1 MNGSSNPLLDK
12 EEHVLKLGESF
23 EKRPKSSFHTIR
35 YDFKPAS
42 IDTSCEGELQVG
54 KGDEVTITLP
64 HIPGSTPPMT
74 VFKGNKR
81 PYQKDCVL
89 IINHDTGEFVL
100 EKLGSSIQVKKT
112 RAEGSSKIQARIEQ
126 QSVRATQPPLQFRA
140 PTKPGAGA
148 KTSPSKD
155 NPSPEPHLDD
165 IKRELRAEVEVIEQ
179 MSSSSG
185 SSSSSDSG
193 SSSGSEDDSSSSEEE
208 EEAHPSP
215 TQHQQYSSRN
225 PASNGTSQPQG
236 SNQIMSTL
244 RIGLDKLLERTRAR
258 RENLQKKMA
267 DRPTAAARPV
277 AKRTREPLAETNK
290 QPLQPAEEVQ
300 PSTKPSPSKKR
311 CSDNKEVPAFG
322 VENRLPLSPDPL
334 PEPSETAR
342 KPPEAPVS
350 SVSTIDK
357 GDNGVKCTSP
367 ASTSVKSRLQKLA
380 EQRRYLDND
389 DPTLESAH
397 LSPVRSQKKVPSPPR
412 QTAIAASSETPV
424 GRKGRLANLAAAIGS
439 WEDDLSHPS
448 VKRNNAQEQ
457 PGTACLSKQSTT
469 NGASACASSSNVKP
483 HTTSY
488 FQKTTE
494 ASVNKPIISAQ
505 QKLLER
511 TRARRENLQK
521 KMADRP
527 TAAARPVAKRTREP
541 LAETNKQPL
550 QPAEEV
556 QPSTKPSPSK
566 KRCSDNKE
574 VPAFGVENRLPLSPD
589 PLPEPSET
597 ARKPPEA
604 PVSSVSTIDKG
615 DNGVKCTSPASTSVK
630 SRLQKL
636 AEQRRYLDND
646 DPTLESAHLSPV
658 RSQKKVPSPPRQTA
672 IAASSETPVGRK
684 GRLANLAAAIGSWED
699 DLSHPSVKRN
709 NAQEQP
715 GTACLSKQS
724 TTNGASACASSSN
737 VKPHTTSYFQKTTEA
752 SVNKPIISAQQGSVL
767 SPVKST
773 RDFPPSP
780 QKTEIPKL
788 QSQSGRRIP
797 SSPQKT
803 EISKPLATL
812 QSEQSIAHSPQ
823 KNEAPKAQSPFQ
835 SGRVLSPSPK
845 KTTEVQAL
853 QATKV
858 ASTRLQTREQL
869 TKETHVQQQEKD
881 TSSTPGG
888 TGIKSF
894 LERFGERCQER
905 TTQSPPSSTLGQR
918 TTTVTPNTK
927 RVQERLLKA
936 KQLTTTTADLT
947 QKKRQDASETQEV
960 PYSEPQQIK
969 SLSAKG
975 NESEGSYLKSSES
988 SSSGIA
994 SILKGTKLAASPI
1007 KSTSPL
1013 IKVTFSEEIKSTEL
1027 LSRTDGKQDK
1037 DEVVREIELNV
1048 DEEEINSS
1056 RVIDDLFDGVLEE
1069 EQEQS
1074 KKSPKRETQLF
1085 EEEEEEEEED
1095 DNDKLN
1101 ISSMS
1106 LLTPLAETVNA
1117 VVTSPEISTPTS
1129 TALEF
1134 SELPDTNRPIRFQR
1148 ARVPH
1153 AESADNIELAG
1164 DEHNLLYSIDAY
1176 RSLRFKETE
1185 RPQVKQVIVR
1195 KENVYQK
1202 LEENRNTGQVTIKQK
1217 MKILNDEIN
1226 MQQTV
1231 IHQASQA
1238 LNCCTDVE
1246 HGKGSQ
1252 VEAEAERLLLVATER
1267 RVALLA
1273 EMNKLKNAGP
1283 SGQQASST
1291 VKAQDSSA
1299 SKGSVAL
1306 SEIRLPLKADFIC
1319 SAANK
1324 PDAANYYFFIMIR
1337 AGAENTVAT
1346 PLSSTQNALCG
1357 DALSF
1362 PTKFTLPDVS
1372 SDFEIDMEV
1381 YSLVQRQDIPADKRK
1396 KGNKSKVVS
1405 LKLMVVVKAFV
1416 SIIVVFL
1423 ASPGGPNAVRTSHF
1437 VLVGSHKLTLSS
1449 VGKNKFPLD
1458 KVPFMS
1464 PLEGHIYLKL
1474 QCQVGSSVEERGF
1487 LNPIGRINLSNC
1499 TSRKIDPANREFCAR
1514 PNTFELITVRPQRE
1528 DDSET
1533 LVSQC
1538 KNTMWVTK
1546 NWLSADTKEERNLW
1560 MQKLNQVLID
1570 LRMWQPDAC
1579 KLITKAQDY
1588 LCY

>member
-1 MNGSSNPLLDK
+1 M
-12 EEHVLKLGESF
+12 
-23 EKRPKSSFHTIR
+23 
-35 YDFKPAS
+35 
-42 IDTSCEGELQVG
+42 
-54 KGDEVTITLP
+54 
-64 HIPGSTPPMT
+64 
-74 VFKGNKR
+74 
-81 PYQKDCVL
+81 
-89 IINHDTGEFVL
+89 
-100 EKLGSSIQVKKT
+100 
-112 RAEGSSKIQARIEQ
+112 
-126 QSVRATQPPLQFRA
+126 
-140 PTKPGAGA
+140 
-148 KTSPSKD
+148 
-155 NPSPEPHLDD
+155 
-165 IKRELRAEVEVIEQ
+165 
-179 MSSSSG
+179 
-185 SSSSSDSG
+185 
-193 SSSGSEDDSSSSEEE
+193 
-208 EEAHPSP
+208 
-215 TQHQQYSSRN
+215 
-225 PASNGTSQPQG
+225 
-236 SNQIMSTL
+236 
-244 RIGLDKLLERTRAR
+244 
-258 RENLQKKMA
+258 
-267 DRPTAAARPV
+267 
-277 AKRTREPLAETNK
+277 
-290 QPLQPAEEVQ
+290 
-300 PSTKPSPSKKR
+300 
-311 CSDNKEVPAFG
+311 
-322 VENRLPLSPDPL
+322 DP
-334 PEPSETAR
+334 
-342 KPPEAPVS
+342 
-350 SVSTIDK
+350 
-357 GDNGVKCTSP
+357 
-367 ASTSVKSRLQKLA
+367 
-380 EQRRYLDND
+380 
-389 DPTLESAH
+389 
-397 LSPVRSQKKVPSPPR
+397 
-412 QTAIAASSETPV
+412 
-424 GRKGRLANLAAAIGS
+424 
-439 WEDDLSHPS
+439 
-448 VKRNNAQEQ
+448 
-457 PGTACLSKQSTT
+457 
-469 NGASACASSSNVKP
+469 
-483 HTTSY
+483 
-488 FQKTTE
+488 FTE
-494 ASVNKPIISAQ
+494 
-505 QKLLER
+505 KLLER

-947 QKKRQDASETQEV
+947 QKKRQERESELASIRNRFQKGNMWACDKKDESSDTKPLQTKKDASETQEV

-1396 KGNKSKVVS
+1396 KGNKSKAITPKR
-1405 LKLMVVVKAFV
+1405 LLT
-1416 SIIVVFL
+1416 SITKSNLQTPVL

-1449 VGKNKFPLD
+1449 VGKNTFPLDKMRYEGKDKQILGDMFQD

-1487 LNPIGRINLSNC
+1487 LTMFEDVSGFGAWHRRWCVLSEYCISYWTYPDDEKRKNPIGRINLSNC

-1570 LRMWQPDAC
+1570 LRMWQPGAC
-1579 KLITKAQDY
+1579 Y
-1588 LCY
+1588 RPV

>member
-1 MNGSSNPLLDK
+1 MDPFT
-12 EEHVLKLGESF
+12 E
-23 EKRPKSSFHTIR
+23 
-35 YDFKPAS
+35 
-42 IDTSCEGELQVG
+42 
-54 KGDEVTITLP
+54 
-64 HIPGSTPPMT
+64 
-74 VFKGNKR
+74 
-81 PYQKDCVL
+81 
-89 IINHDTGEFVL
+89 
-100 EKLGSSIQVKKT
+100 
-112 RAEGSSKIQARIEQ
+112 
-126 QSVRATQPPLQFRA
+126 
-140 PTKPGAGA
+140 
-148 KTSPSKD
+148 
-155 NPSPEPHLDD
+155 
-165 IKRELRAEVEVIEQ
+165 
-179 MSSSSG
+179 
-185 SSSSSDSG
+185 
-193 SSSGSEDDSSSSEEE
+193 
-208 EEAHPSP
+208 
-215 TQHQQYSSRN
+215 
-225 PASNGTSQPQG
+225 
-236 SNQIMSTL
+236 
-244 RIGLDKLLERTRAR
+244 KLLERTRAR

-357 GDNGVKCTSP
+357 KGDNGVKCTSP

-412 QTAIAASSETPV
+412 QTVIAASSETPV

-488 FQKTTE
+488 FQKTAE
-494 ASVNKPIISAQ
+494 ASVNKPILSAQ
-505 QKLLER
+505 Q
-511 TRARRENLQK
+511 
-521 KMADRP
+521 D
-527 TAAARPVAKRTREP
+527 
-541 LAETNKQPL
+541 
-550 QPAEEV
+550 
-556 QPSTKPSPSK
+556 
-566 KRCSDNKE
+566 
-574 VPAFGVENRLPLSPD
+574 
-589 PLPEPSET
+589 
-597 ARKPPEA
+597 
-604 PVSSVSTIDKG
+604 SV
-615 DNGVKCTSPASTSVK
+615 
-630 SRLQKL
+630 
-636 AEQRRYLDND
+636 
-646 DPTLESAHLSPV
+646 H
-658 RSQKKVPSPPRQTA
+658 
-672 IAASSETPVGRK
+672 
-684 GRLANLAAAIGSWED
+684 
-699 DLSHPSVKRN
+699 
-709 NAQEQP
+709 
-715 GTACLSKQS
+715 
-724 TTNGASACASSSN
+724 
-737 VKPHTTSYFQKTTEA
+737 
-752 SVNKPIISAQQGSVL
+752 

-780 QKTEIPKL
+780 QETEIPKL

-812 QSEQSIAHSPQ
+812 QSGRSIAHSPQ

-927 RVQERLLKA
+927 TVQERLLKA
-936 KQLTTTTADLT
+936 NQLTTTTADLT
-947 QKKRQDASETQEV
+947 QKKRQERESELASIRNRFQKGNMWACDKKDESSDTKPLQTNKDASETQEV

-969 SLSAKG
+969 SLSAKS

-1027 LSRTDGKQDK
+1027 LSRTDGKQGK
-1037 DEVVREIELNV
+1037 DEMVREIELNV

-1085 EEEEEEEEED
+1085 EQEEEEED
-1095 DNDKLN
+1095 EDNDKLN

-1134 SELPDTNRPIRFQR
+1134 SEPPDTNRPIRFQR

-1195 KENVYQK
+1195 KEDVYQK

-1283 SGQQASST
+1283 SGQKASST

-1396 KGNKSKVVS
+1396 KGNKSKAITPKR
-1405 LKLMVVVKAFV
+1405 LLT
-1416 SIIVVFL
+1416 SITKSNLQTPVL

-1487 LNPIGRINLSNC
+1487 LTMFEDVSGFGAWHRRWCVLSEYCISYWTYPDDEKRKNPIGRINLSNC

-1528 DDSET
+1528 EDSET

-1579 KLITKAQDY
+1579 Y
-1588 LCY
+1588 RPV

>member
-1 MNGSSNPLLDK
+1 MDP
-12 EEHVLKLGESF
+12 F
-23 EKRPKSSFHTIR
+23 T
-35 YDFKPAS
+35 
-42 IDTSCEGELQVG
+42 
-54 KGDEVTITLP
+54 
-64 HIPGSTPPMT
+64 
-74 VFKGNKR
+74 
-81 PYQKDCVL
+81 
-89 IINHDTGEFVL
+89 
-100 EKLGSSIQVKKT
+100 EKLLK
-112 RAEGSSKIQARIEQ
+112 R
-126 QSVRATQPPLQFRA
+126 TQ
-140 PTKPGAGA
+140 
-148 KTSPSKD
+148 
-155 NPSPEPHLDD
+155 
-165 IKRELRAEVEVIEQ
+165 
-179 MSSSSG
+179 
-185 SSSSSDSG
+185 
-193 SSSGSEDDSSSSEEE
+193 
-208 EEAHPSP
+208 
-215 TQHQQYSSRN
+215 
-225 PASNGTSQPQG
+225 
-236 SNQIMSTL
+236 
-244 RIGLDKLLERTRAR
+244 AR

-322 VENRLPLSPDPL
+322 VENRLPDSL
-334 PEPSETAR
+334 PEPSEMAN
-342 KPPEAPVS
+342 KPPEALVS
-350 SVSTIDK
+350 SVSTITK
-357 GDNGVKCTSP
+357 SAAAIEKMGDNGVKCTSP
-367 ASTSVKSRLQKLA
+367 GSTSVKSRLQKLA

-424 GRKGRLANLAAAIGS
+424 GRKGRLANLAATIGS
-439 WEDDLSHPS
+439 WEDDVSHPS
-448 VKRNNAQEQ
+448 GKKNNAQEQ
-457 PGTACLSKQSTT
+457 PGTTCLSKQSTT

-483 HTTSY
+483 HTISC

-494 ASVNKPIISAQ
+494 ASVNKPVLSAQ
-505 QKLLER
+505 QGSVHLPVKSTQVFSPSPKKTEIPKLQSQSGQNTAHSPQKNEAPKAHSPFQSGRVLSPSPKNTEVK
-511 TRARRENLQK
+511 ALQATK
-521 KMADRP
+521 
-527 TAAARPVAKRTREP
+527 AASTLLQTREE
-541 LAETNKQPL
+541 LTKETHVQQQEKDPSSI
-550 QPAEEV
+550 PV

-574 VPAFGVENRLPLSPD
+574 VPAFGVENRLPDS
-589 PLPEPSET
+589 LPEPSEM
-597 ARKPPEA
+597 ANKPPEA
-604 PVSSVSTIDKG
+604 LVSSVSTITKSAAAIEKMG
-615 DNGVKCTSPASTSVK
+615 DNGVKCTSPGSTSVK

-684 GRLANLAAAIGSWED
+684 GRLANLAATIGSWED
-699 DLSHPSVKRN
+699 DVSHPSGKKN

-715 GTACLSKQS
+715 GTTCLSKQS

-737 VKPHTTSYFQKTTEA
+737 VKPHTISCFQKTTEA
-752 SVNKPIISAQQGSVL
+752 SVNKPVLSAQQGSVHL
-767 SPVKST
+767 PVKST
-773 RDFPPSP
+773 QVFSPSP
-780 QKTEIPKL
+780 KKTEIPKL
-788 QSQSGRRIP
+788 QSQSG
-797 SSPQKT
+797 QNT
-803 EISKPLATL
+803 
-812 QSEQSIAHSPQ
+812 AHSPQ
-823 KNEAPKAQSPFQ
+823 KNEAPKAHSPFQ

-845 KTTEVQAL
+845 NTEVKAL
-853 QATKV
+853 QATKA
-858 ASTRLQTREQL
+858 ASTLLQTREEL

-881 TSSTPGG
+881 PSSIPGG

-905 TTQSPPSSTLGQR
+905 TNQNPPSSTLGQR

-927 RVQERLLKA
+927 TVQERLLKA

-947 QKKRQDASETQEV
+947 QQKRQE
-960 PYSEPQQIK
+960 
-969 SLSAKG
+969 
-975 NESEGSYLKSSES
+975 
-988 SSSGIA
+988 
-994 SILKGTKLAASPI
+994 
-1007 KSTSPL
+1007 
-1013 IKVTFSEEIKSTEL
+1013 
-1027 LSRTDGKQDK
+1027 
-1037 DEVVREIELNV
+1037 REIELASIRNRFQKGNMSACDKKDESSDTKPLQKLNV
-1048 DEEEINSS
+1048 DEEINSS
-1056 RVIDDLFDGVLEE
+1056 GVIDDLFDGVLEE

-1074 KKSPKRETQLF
+1074 KKSPKRETRLF
-1085 EEEEEEEEED
+1085 EEE
-1095 DNDKLN
+1095 DNDELN
-1101 ISSMS
+1101 IPSMS
-1106 LLTPLAETVNA
+1106 LPTPLAETVNA
-1117 VVTSPEISTPTS
+1117 VVTSPEISVPTS
-1129 TALEF
+1129 TALELG
-1134 SELPDTNRPIRFQR
+1134 EPLDKNRPIRFQR
-1148 ARVPH
+1148 DQVPH
-1153 AESADNIELAG
+1153 AESADRIESAG

-1195 KENVYQK
+1195 QEDVSQK
-1202 LEENRNTGQVTIKQK
+1202 LEENRNTGQANIKQK
-1217 MKILNDEIN
+1217 MKILNNDIN

-1238 LNCCTDVE
+1238 LNCCTDVD

-1273 EMNKLKNAGP
+1273 ELNKLKNEGP
-1283 SGQQASST
+1283 SGQKASST

-1306 SEIRLPLKADFIC
+1306 SEIRLPLEADFVC

-1346 PLSSTQNALCG
+1346 PLANTQNALCG
-1357 DALSF
+1357 DAISF

-1381 YSLVQRQDIPADKRK
+1381 YSL
-1396 KGNKSKVVS
+1396 KSNIQTPV
-1405 LKLMVVVKAFV
+1405 
-1416 SIIVVFL
+1416 L

-1449 VGKNKFPLD
+1449 AGKNKFTLD
-1458 KVPFMS
+1458 KVPFLS
-1464 PLEGHIYLKL
+1464 PLAGHIYLKL
-1474 QCQVGSSVEERGF
+1474 ECQVGSSIEERGF

-1499 TSRKIDPANREFCAR
+1499 TSSKIDPANREFCAR

-1528 DDSET
+1528 GDRET

-1538 KNTMWVTK
+1538 MNTI

-1570 LRMWQPDAC
+1570 LHMWQPGTC
-1579 KLITKAQDY
+1579 HRPL
-1588 LCY
+1588 

>member
-140 PTKPGAGA
+140 PTKPGVGA

-165 IKRELRAEVEVIEQ
+165 IKRGL
-179 MSSSSG
+179 
-185 SSSSSDSG
+185 
-193 SSSGSEDDSSSSEEE
+193 
-208 EEAHPSP
+208 
-215 TQHQQYSSRN
+215 
-225 PASNGTSQPQG
+225 
-236 SNQIMSTL
+236 ST
-244 RIGLDKLLERTRAR
+244 KLLERTRAR

-290 QPLQPAEEVQ
+290 QPLQPAEQVQ

-350 SVSTIDK
+350 SVSTITKSVAAIDKK

-380 EQRRYLDND
+380 EERRYLDND

-412 QTAIAASSETPV
+412 QTVIAASSETPV

-488 FQKTTE
+488 FQKTSE
-494 ASVNKPIISAQ
+494 ASVNKPI
-505 QKLLER
+505 L
-511 TRARRENLQK
+511 
-521 KMADRP
+521 
-527 TAAARPVAKRTREP
+527 
-541 LAETNKQPL
+541 
-550 QPAEEV
+550 
-556 QPSTKPSPSK
+556 
-566 KRCSDNKE
+566 
-574 VPAFGVENRLPLSPD
+574 
-589 PLPEPSET
+589 
-597 ARKPPEA
+597 
-604 PVSSVSTIDKG
+604 
-615 DNGVKCTSPASTSVK
+615 
-630 SRLQKL
+630 
-636 AEQRRYLDND
+636 
-646 DPTLESAHLSPV
+646 
-658 RSQKKVPSPPRQTA
+658 
-672 IAASSETPVGRK
+672 
-684 GRLANLAAAIGSWED
+684 
-699 DLSHPSVKRN
+699 
-709 NAQEQP
+709 
-715 GTACLSKQS
+715 
-724 TTNGASACASSSN
+724 
-737 VKPHTTSYFQKTTEA
+737 
-752 SVNKPIISAQQGSVL
+752 SAQQGSVH

-780 QKTEIPKL
+780 QETEIPKL

-812 QSEQSIAHSPQ
+812 QSGRSIAHSPQ

-888 TGIKSF
+888 KGIKSF

-927 RVQERLLKA
+927 TVQERLLKA
-936 KQLTTTTADLT
+936 NQLTTTTADLT

-969 SLSAKG
+969 SLSAKS

-988 SSSGIA
+988 SSSG
-994 SILKGTKLAASPI
+994 
-1007 KSTSPL
+1007 
-1013 IKVTFSEEIKSTEL
+1013 
-1027 LSRTDGKQDK
+1027 K
-1037 DEVVREIELNV
+1037 DEMVREIELNV

-1074 KKSPKRETQLF
+1074 KKSPKRETQSF
-1085 EEEEEEEEED
+1085 EQEEEEED
-1095 DNDKLN
+1095 EDNDKLN

-1134 SELPDTNRPIRFQR
+1134 SEPPDTNRPIRFQR

-1195 KENVYQK
+1195 KEDVYQK

-1283 SGQQASST
+1283 SGQKASST

-1405 LKLMVVVKAFV
+1405 LKLLVVVKAFV
-1416 SIIVVFL
+1416 SIIVVYKEKSNLQTPVL

-1487 LNPIGRINLSNC
+1487 LTMFEDVSGFGAWHRRWCVLSEYCISYWTYPDDEKRKNPIGRINLSNC

-1528 DDSET
+1528 EDSET
-1533 LVSQC
+1533 LVSQY
-1538 KNTMWVTK
+1538 
-1546 NWLSADTKEERNLW
+1546 TKEERNLW

-1579 KLITKAQDY
+1579 Y
-1588 LCY
+1588 RPV

>member
-1 MNGSSNPLLDK
+1 MDPFT
-12 EEHVLKLGESF
+12 E
-23 EKRPKSSFHTIR
+23 
-35 YDFKPAS
+35 
-42 IDTSCEGELQVG
+42 
-54 KGDEVTITLP
+54 
-64 HIPGSTPPMT
+64 
-74 VFKGNKR
+74 
-81 PYQKDCVL
+81 
-89 IINHDTGEFVL
+89 
-100 EKLGSSIQVKKT
+100 
-112 RAEGSSKIQARIEQ
+112 
-126 QSVRATQPPLQFRA
+126 
-140 PTKPGAGA
+140 
-148 KTSPSKD
+148 
-155 NPSPEPHLDD
+155 
-165 IKRELRAEVEVIEQ
+165 
-179 MSSSSG
+179 
-185 SSSSSDSG
+185 
-193 SSSGSEDDSSSSEEE
+193 
-208 EEAHPSP
+208 
-215 TQHQQYSSRN
+215 
-225 PASNGTSQPQG
+225 
-236 SNQIMSTL
+236 
-244 RIGLDKLLERTRAR
+244 KLLERTRAR

-357 GDNGVKCTSP
+357 KGDNGVKCTSP

-412 QTAIAASSETPV
+412 QTVIAASSETPV

-488 FQKTTE
+488 FQKTAE
-494 ASVNKPIISAQ
+494 ASVNKPILSAQ
-505 QKLLER
+505 Q
-511 TRARRENLQK
+511 
-521 KMADRP
+521 D
-527 TAAARPVAKRTREP
+527 
-541 LAETNKQPL
+541 
-550 QPAEEV
+550 
-556 QPSTKPSPSK
+556 
-566 KRCSDNKE
+566 
-574 VPAFGVENRLPLSPD
+574 
-589 PLPEPSET
+589 
-597 ARKPPEA
+597 
-604 PVSSVSTIDKG
+604 SV
-615 DNGVKCTSPASTSVK
+615 
-630 SRLQKL
+630 
-636 AEQRRYLDND
+636 
-646 DPTLESAHLSPV
+646 H
-658 RSQKKVPSPPRQTA
+658 
-672 IAASSETPVGRK
+672 
-684 GRLANLAAAIGSWED
+684 
-699 DLSHPSVKRN
+699 
-709 NAQEQP
+709 
-715 GTACLSKQS
+715 
-724 TTNGASACASSSN
+724 
-737 VKPHTTSYFQKTTEA
+737 
-752 SVNKPIISAQQGSVL
+752 

-780 QKTEIPKL
+780 QETEIPKL

-812 QSEQSIAHSPQ
+812 QSGRSIAHSPQ

-927 RVQERLLKA
+927 TVQERLLKA
-936 KQLTTTTADLT
+936 NQLTTTTADLT
-947 QKKRQDASETQEV
+947 QKKRQERESELASIRNRFQKGNMWACDKKDESSDTKPLQTNKDASETQEV

-969 SLSAKG
+969 SLSAKS

-1027 LSRTDGKQDK
+1027 LSRTDGKQGK
-1037 DEVVREIELNV
+1037 DEMVREIELNV

-1085 EEEEEEEEED
+1085 EQEEEEED
-1095 DNDKLN
+1095 EDNDKLN

-1134 SELPDTNRPIRFQR
+1134 SEPPDTNRPIRFQR
-1148 ARVPH
+1148 ARAPH

-1195 KENVYQK
+1195 KEDVYQK

-1283 SGQQASST
+1283 SGQKASST

-1396 KGNKSKVVS
+1396 KGNKSKAITPKR
-1405 LKLMVVVKAFV
+1405 LLT
-1416 SIIVVFL
+1416 SITKSNLQTPVL

-1487 LNPIGRINLSNC
+1487 LTMFEDVSGFGAWHRRWCVLSEYCISYWTYPDDEKRKNPIGRINLSNC

-1528 DDSET
+1528 EDSET

-1579 KLITKAQDY
+1579 Y
-1588 LCY
+1588 RPV